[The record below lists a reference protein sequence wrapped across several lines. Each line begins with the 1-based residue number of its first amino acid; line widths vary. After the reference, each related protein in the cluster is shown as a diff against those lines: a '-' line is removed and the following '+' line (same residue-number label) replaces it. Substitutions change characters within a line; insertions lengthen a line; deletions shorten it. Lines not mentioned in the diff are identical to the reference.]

1 MSDYRNSHTQRQ
13 WEGKFFRCQ
22 AQCWYC
28 RIPLVLAGTGPERA
42 TKDHLTP
49 LVRGGSDA
57 ISNIVPACIDCNRL
71 KSEMTE
77 EEFRTARRNFTSK
90 SFLCSGNTVGDV
102 QNAQN
107 CPVHP
112 GTRLSDS
119 GKCFRCSDRAIV
131 RRTTEP
137 EVAEVSLRREVE
149 SISRS
154 EYETAKRERERVSWC
169 WRNPA

>member
-1 MSDYRNSHTQRQ
+1 MSSHDFHTQRQ

-71 KSEMTE
+71 KADMTE
-77 EEFRTARRNFTSK
+77 EEFRTARRGFTS
-90 SFLCSGNTVGDV
+90 SPCSITSHIVGPV
-102 QNAQN
+102 QT
-107 CPVHP
+107 CPVH
-112 GTRLSDS
+112 GTRLNDR
-119 GKCFRCSDRAIV
+119 GKCFRCTDAMAANRDGKSKPDLAPK
-131 RRTTEP
+131 TD
-137 EVAEVSLRREVE
+137 AD
-149 SISRS
+149 
-154 EYETAKRERERVSWC
+154 YEATKRERERVSWC